1 MAFNDEIQAYRKAI
15 EQEFNISV
23 AEEEGT
29 LDQAINLA
37 KLGSFDAMQTLVYIQ
52 KHGAK
57 DSDRIKAATFLL
69 EYVSK
74 AKTTDPLQTLLEKL
88 QADPD
93 AGKLPDRT

>member
-37 KLGSFDAMQTLVYIQ
+37 KLGSS
-52 KHGAK
+52 GA
-57 DSDRIKAATFLL
+57 L
-69 EYVSK
+69 
-74 AKTTDPLQTLLEKL
+74 
-88 QADPD
+88 
-93 AGKLPDRT
+93 